1 MRKNYSFVSN
11 FGVMLCKAKDADKPE
26 AGAGATAPATPSAGA
41 AAEQDSEDNIE
52 ASIDKGI
59 SLTEE
64 AAQKAAEEI
73 AKENKERRVEETKRL
88 MMKSGY
94 VRGKQLLVLRREK
107 RRKVVA
113 KEYLTALSNLDEE
126 LKAGKHDEITYNK
139 AFKEAYKKREEGLRD
154 AQKKYNEYCE
164 KLRKQY
170 PGYWSYD
177 WDYCI
182 D

>member
-1 MRKNYSFVSN
+1 MRKNYLFAKN
-11 FGVMLCKAKDADKPE
+11 FGMMLCKAKDADKPE
-26 AGAGATAPATPSAGA
+26 AGGVPAAPANAGT

-52 ASIDKGI
+52 ASIDKGVT
-59 SLTEE
+59 LTEE
-64 AAQKAAEEI
+64 VAQKAAEQI

-88 MMKSGY
+88 MMRSGY

-107 RRKVVA
+107 RRKIVA

-126 LKAGKHDEITYNK
+126 LKAGKHDETSYEK
-139 AFKEAYKKREEGLRD
+139 AFKEAYKKREESYREAD
-154 AQKKYNEYCE
+154 KKYSEYCE

-170 PGYWSYD
+170 PGYWTWS
-177 WDYCI
+177 WDNCI

>member
-1 MRKNYSFVSN
+1 MRKNFLSVEN
-11 FGVMLCKAKDADKPE
+11 FGMMLCKAKDADKPE
-26 AGAGATAPATPSAGA
+26 AGAPAAPAAPSAGA

-52 ASIDKGI
+52 ASIDKGVT
-59 SLTEE
+59 LTEE
-64 AAQKAAEEI
+64 VAQKAAEQI

-107 RRKVVA
+107 RRKIVA
-113 KEYLTALSNLDEE
+113 KEFLTALSTLDEE
-126 LKAGKHDEITYNK
+126 LKAGKHDEMSYNK
-139 AFKEAYKKREEGLRD
+139 AFKEAYKKREESYREAD
-154 AQKKYNEYCE
+154 RKYSEYCD

-170 PGYWSYD
+170 PGYWSYE